1 MKKVLVTLAIVLGM
15 GLAADAQYNTSGND
29 NFFST
34 LDEVGNGLDK
44 PGGVELPGIPGGH
57 GNGGD
62 SPVPLGTGLFILT
75 ALGAGYAMKKRRS

>member
-75 ALGAGYAMKKRRS
+75 ALGAGYAMKKKRS

>member
-1 MKKVLVTLAIVLGM
+1 MKKVLVTLAIVMALGFT
-15 GLAADAQYNTSGND
+15 ANAQYNTSGND

-44 PGGVELPGIPGGH
+44 PNDVLPGIPGGH

-62 SPVPLGTGLFILT
+62 SPVPLGTGLLILT
-75 ALGAGYAMKKRRS
+75 ALGAGYAMKKKRS

>member
-1 MKKVLVTLAIVLGM
+1 MKKVLVTLAIVLGL
-15 GLAADAQYNTSGND
+15 GLAANAQYNTSGND

-34 LDEVGNGLDK
+34 LDEVDNGLDK

-62 SPVPLGTGLFILT
+62 SPVPLDTGLFILT
-75 ALGAGYAMKKRRS
+75 ALGAGYALKKKRS